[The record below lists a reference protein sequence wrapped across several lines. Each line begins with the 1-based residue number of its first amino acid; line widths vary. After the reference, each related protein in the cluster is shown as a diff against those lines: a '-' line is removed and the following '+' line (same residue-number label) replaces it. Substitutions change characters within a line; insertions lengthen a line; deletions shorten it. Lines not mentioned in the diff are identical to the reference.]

1 MSLLIKN
8 VILKNKKVDIFIS
21 EGKIQ
26 KIASKINKKAKDKI
40 DGYGEKVILPGL
52 INAHTH
58 SAMSL
63 FKGVGEDL
71 SLKDW
76 LEKKIWPLENKLSA
90 DDVYWGTKLACLE
103 MIKTGTTCFND
114 MYFFQEAALKAIQ
127 EMGLRA
133 VIGLTILDSSP
144 WGRREDVVRFWQK
157 WQKEKM
163 EKIKFSLAPH
173 SIYTVSQENLIWA
186 KNFAQKNNLLIH
198 FHLAETK
205 EEVDNSL
212 KKNKLRPVEY
222 LKKIKF
228 LGPNFI
234 FAHGV
239 WLSKK
244 EIKILADYHSYL
256 VYNPISN
263 IKLASGIFPYQNL
276 LKEGIKICLGTD
288 SACAN
293 NNLNMFEEMKAGSLL
308 QKISNFSPTII
319 SAQEMFKIATENGAQ
334 ALGVKAG
341 KIKEGYLADLFLID
355 NNQPNF
361 IFNHDKLSDLIFS
374 CPENCVTD
382 LICHGQV
389 IMREKKIKDEREI
402 IFQSKKRIKKL
413 LKY

>member
-8 VILKNKKVDIFIS
+8 VILENKKVDIFIS

-26 KIASKINKKAKDKI
+26 KIASRINKKAKDKI
-40 DGYGEKVILPGL
+40 DGQGEKAIFPGL
-52 INAHTH
+52 VNAHTH
-58 SAMSL
+58 SAMNL
-63 FKGVGEDL
+63 FKGVGEGL

-76 LEKKIWPLENKLSA
+76 LEKKIWPLEKRLSA

-114 MYFFQEAALKAIQ
+114 MYFFQEAAIKAIQ

-144 WGRREDVVRFWQK
+144 WGKREDIVRFWQK

-163 EKIKFSLAPH
+163 ERIKFSLAPH
-173 SIYTVSQENLIWA
+173 SIYTVSKENLIWS

-212 KKNKLRPVEY
+212 KENKLRPVEY

-228 LGPNFI
+228 LGRNFI
-234 FAHGV
+234 FAHGI

-263 IKLASGIFPYQNL
+263 TKLAAGIFPYQNIQNA
-276 LKEGIKICLGTD
+276 GIKICLGTD
-288 SACAN
+288 GACSN
-293 NNLNMFEEMKAGSLL
+293 NSLNMFKEMKAGLLL
-308 QKISNFSPTII
+308 QKVSNLTPTIV
-319 SAQEMFKIATENGAQ
+319 STKEMFKIATENGAQ
-334 ALGVKAG
+334 ALGIKVG
-341 KIKEGYLADLFLID
+341 KIKEGYLADLFLIN
-355 NNQPNF
+355 NNQLNSIPNH
-361 IFNHDKLSDLIFS
+361 IKLYNLIFS
-374 CPENCVTD
+374 YSIDLVTD
-382 LICHGQV
+382 LICHGQI
-389 IMREKKIKDEREI
+389 IMREKKINNEKEI
-402 IFQSKKRIKKL
+402 IFQSKKRTKKL
-413 LKY
+413 LNN